1 MSKNMNINSE
11 AAYSEE
17 TAMNNKSIIQLQN
30 VSKIFLTQ
38 EMETHA
44 LRGVNLNINQGDYVS
59 ISGPSGCGKSSLLSI
74 LGLLDTVSSGHYFIE
89 GEDVSNLSIN
99 QRADIRNQKIGFI
112 FQAFNLIDELS
123 VFDNIALPLHYSQQ
137 TRKQKLSTQEIQDRV
152 KKCLELVEMSHRH
165 NHKPNQLSGG
175 QQQRIAIARAL
186 ICEPAMLLVDEPT
199 GNLDSKNGDAVME
212 MLAQLNSQG
221 TTICMVTHD
230 PRYADMANQQLYLS
244 DGVMLDSLNEQ
255 VVL

>member
-1 MSKNMNINSE
+1 
-11 AAYSEE
+11 
-17 TAMNNKSIIQLQN
+17 MNNESIIKLDN
-30 VSKIFLTQ
+30 VSKIFLTE

-44 LRGVNLNINQGDYVS
+44 LRSVNINIRQGEYVS

-74 LGLLDTVSSGHYFIE
+74 LGLLDTVSSGKYFIK

-99 QRADIRNQKIGFI
+99 QRADIRNQNIGFI

-123 VFDNIALPLHYSQQ
+123 VYDNIALPLQYSQQ
-137 TRKQKLSTQEIQDRV
+137 TREQKLTNQEIQDKV
-152 KKCLELVEMSHRH
+152 KKCLELVEMSHR
-165 NHKPNQLSGG
+165 NGHKPNQLSGG

-186 ICEPAMLLVDEPT
+186 VCNPAVLLVDEPT
-199 GNLDSKNGDAVME
+199 GNLDSKNGDAIME

-230 PRYADMANQQLYLS
+230 PRYADMASKQLYLS
-244 DGVMLDSLNEQ
+244 DGVMLDTLNEQ
-255 VVL
+255 VA